1 MQAVLKIDFGGV
13 CAYPEPAYISFWS
26 LIMVD
31 STSSPRVVTRFAPSP
46 TGYLHIGGA
55 RTALFNWLLAKKTG
69 GKFILRIEDTDLK
82 RNTPTAT
89 QQVIDDLRWLGIT
102 WDEGP
107 EVDGPNGPYF
117 QSQRR
122 DIYDKYIRKLLDM
135 GRAYYC
141 FETGE
146 ELEKLRK
153 QAEAQK
159 KGFVYQR
166 PAVFPTK
173 AEAEK
178 AKAEGKSVTIRFA
191 MPEGTIVIDDIVRG
205 EVSFNTAE
213 LGDFIII
220 KSDGFPTYNF
230 ACVIDDHLMG
240 ITHVIRGQEHLMNT
254 PGQQALWEALGFDN
268 PPKYAHMS
276 VTISESGGK
285 LSKRERPQTLRKEI
299 NTRIA
304 NLFGGP
310 KLGQTGSSGLSK
322 ETWLES
328 LAKYG
333 KISVDELNNFLSGEI
348 SLDVPA
354 AEAIAKNLGVE
365 LPEINVV
372 DFFKSG
378 YIPEAMVNF
387 LALLGWSP
395 GDGREIV
402 PLDELIQSF
411 DITRLTKSNSLFDR
425 GKLVACNTEHIKM
438 LFNSSDRYKLIE
450 HFNKY
455 LLAIHSPIPHDLNV
469 VKQHNLLLRL
479 IIICEGAR
487 TLADIE
493 HKCRF
498 LFIPDDKIEYDEKAV
513 QKVLLKDNG
522 LAMLKLVREK
532 LAAMPELTEQG
543 IEDMLRAL
551 AEEHK
556 VGLGK
561 VAQPLRVAITGSTI
575 SPPIFDSV
583 QLLGKEKTLVRIDNT
598 LKKFAGK

>member
-1 MQAVLKIDFGGV
+1 
-13 CAYPEPAYISFWS
+13 
-26 LIMVD
+26 MVD

-89 QQVIDDLRWLGIT
+89 QQVIDDLKWLGIT

-107 EVDGPNGPYF
+107 EIGGPNAPYF

-122 DIYDKYIRKLLDM
+122 ETYDKYIRRLLDM

-141 FETGE
+141 FETSE

-166 PAVFPTK
+166 PAVLPTQ
-173 AEAEK
+173 EDVEK
-178 AKAEGKSVTIRFA
+178 AKAQGKPVTIRFA
-191 MPEGTIVIDDIVRG
+191 MPEGIIVINDIVRG
-205 EVSFNTAE
+205 DVSFNTAE

-254 PGQQALWEALGFDN
+254 PGQQALWQALGFGN
-268 PPKYAHMS
+268 PPQYAHMS

-285 LSKRERPQTLRKEI
+285 LSKRERPQTLRKAI
-299 NTRIA
+299 KA
-304 NLFGGP
+304 QPALDLV
-310 KLGQTGSSGLSK
+310 KLAGVGGLSADEMNDFLK
-322 ETWLES
+322 GDSVPDVPVLEAM
-328 LAKYG
+328 AKYIG
-333 KISVDELNNFLSGEI
+333 
-348 SLDVPA
+348 
-354 AEAIAKNLGVE
+354 IA

-425 GKLVACNTEHIKM
+425 GKLVACNTEHLKM
-438 LFNSSDRYKLIE
+438 LPKEKVLA
-450 HFNKY
+450 HFKAY
-455 LLAIHSPIPHDLNV
+455 LKVIDSPVAKAGDET
-469 VKQHNLLLRL
+469 LLRL
-479 IIICEGAR
+479 IKICEGAR

-493 HKCRF
+493 HKCKF
-498 LFIPDDKIEYDEKAV
+498 LFTADDRIEYDEKAV

-522 LAMLKLVREK
+522 LAMLKLVRDK
-532 LAAMPELTEQG
+532 LAAMAELTEQG

-583 QLLGKEKTLVRIDNT
+583 QLLGKEKTLARIDNT
-598 LKKFAGK
+598 LAKFGGAK

>member
-1 MQAVLKIDFGGV
+1 M
-13 CAYPEPAYISFWS
+13 
-26 LIMVD
+26 
-31 STSSPRVVTRFAPSP
+31 VVTRFAPSP

-55 RTALFNWLLAKKTG
+55 RTALFNWLLARKTG

-89 QQVIDDLRWLGIT
+89 RQVIDDLHWLGID

-107 EVDGPNGPYF
+107 EVGGPNGPYF

-122 DIYDKYIRKLLDM
+122 ELYDNYVGQLLEQ
-135 GRAYYC
+135 GRVYYC
-141 FETGE
+141 FESAE
-146 ELEKLRK
+146 ELGQLRE

-166 PAVFPTK
+166 PAVFPTE
-173 AEAEK
+173 AEVEK

-191 MPEGTIVIDDIVRG
+191 MPEGTIVINDLVRG

-240 ITHVIRGQEHLMNT
+240 VTHVIRGQEHLMNT
-254 PGQQALWEALGFDN
+254 PGQQALWQALGFGQ
-268 PPKYAHMS
+268 PPQYAHMS

-285 LSKRERPQTLRKEI
+285 LSKRERPQTLRKAIKARPEIYLGKLADVGGI
-299 NTRIA
+299 NTEQ
-304 NLFGGP
+304 LKDF
-310 KLGQTGSSGLSK
+310 
-322 ETWLES
+322 
-328 LAKYG
+328 LAG
-333 KISVDELNNFLSGEI
+333 DSAP
-348 SLDVPA
+348 DVPA
-354 AEAIAKNLGVE
+354 IEAMAKYLGVE

-387 LALLGWSP
+387 LALLGWST
-395 GDGREIV
+395 GDTREV
-402 PLDELIQSF
+402 MPLDELIAAF

-425 GKLVACNTEHIKM
+425 GKLVAYNTEHLKM
-438 LFNSSDRYKLIE
+438 LPKE
-450 HFNKY
+450 K
-455 LLAIHSPIPHDLNV
+455 LLAHFKAYLKVVDSPVAKADDET
-469 VKQHNLLLRL
+469 LLRL
-479 IIICEGAR
+479 IKICEGAR

-493 HKCRF
+493 HKCKF
-498 LFIPDDKIEYDEKAV
+498 LFVADDRIEFDEKAV

-532 LAAMPELTEQG
+532 LAEMPELTEQG

-551 AEEHK
+551 ANQNN

-583 QLLGKEKTLVRIDNT
+583 QMLGKQNTLTRIDNT